1 MSGDFVGEDQLR
13 SKSSGSGA
21 SKIYH
26 IGRLSDVTGDSITSK
41 FLHTFPLSAVQAEDS
56 CKVM

>member
-1 MSGDFVGEDQLR
+1 MGEDQLR